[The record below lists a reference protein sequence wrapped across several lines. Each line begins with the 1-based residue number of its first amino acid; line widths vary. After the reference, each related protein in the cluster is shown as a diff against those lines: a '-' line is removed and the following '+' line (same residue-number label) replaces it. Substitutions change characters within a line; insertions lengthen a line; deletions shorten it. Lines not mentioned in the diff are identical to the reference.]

1 MNADAAAW
9 IERFRQYLAVER
21 RCSAHT
27 VAAYTRDLRALVSYC
42 ERTGLESWVALDG
55 VHLRTFAAKQH
66 AGGLGPRSIQR
77 RLSAVRS
84 FYEFL
89 QREAQ
94 ALREREAR
102 GLLGREPQ
110 APRQHAGAAARAG
123 NAPRAI
129 KLTDGEREIM
139 TLRSNPGRDVRAPK
153 AARRLPQTLDADQMA
168 RLLDIPAGE
177 PFATRDRAI
186 MELLYSS
193 GLRLAEIVGLDVRAL
208 DLPDRTVR
216 ALGKGEKTRVVPVG
230 RIALRALEQWLIE
243 RASLAKSGEEALF
256 VGRTGRRLGR
266 RAVELRVAYWARRQG
281 LSARV
286 YPHLFRHSFASHLL
300 ESGAELRG
308 VQELLG
314 HADIA
319 TTQIYTHL
327 DFQHLARIYDATH
340 PRARRSKRAAK

>member
-1 MNADAAAW
+1 MTPEAGAW
-9 IERFRQYLAVER
+9 IERFRLYLTAER
-21 RCSAHT
+21 RCSPHT
-27 VAAYTRDLRALVSYC
+27 VAAYTRDLEALVSYC
-42 ERTGLESWVALDG
+42 DRAGLTRWTAVDSG
-55 VHLRTFAAKQH
+55 HLRSFAARLH
-66 AGGLGPRSIQR
+66 GGGLGPRSIQR

-89 QREAQ
+89 QREAHVS
-94 ALREREAR
+94 R
-102 GLLGREPQ
+102 
-110 APRQHAGAAARAG
+110 AAA
-123 NAPRAI
+123 I
-129 KLTDGEREIM
+129 DGEPDDVTRI
-139 TLRSNPGRDVRAPK
+139 RSNPGKDVRAPK

-168 RLLDIPAGE
+168 RLLEIPATE

-193 GLRLAEIVGLDVRAL
+193 GLRLAEVVGLDLGHIDFR
-208 DLPDRTVR
+208 DRTVYV
-216 ALGKGEKTRVVPVG
+216 LGKGRKARVVPVG
-230 RIALRALEQWLIE
+230 RVAIAALERWLAE
-243 RASLAKSGEEALF
+243 RPGLAEAGEQALF
-256 VGRTGRRLGR
+256 VGRSGRRLGR

-281 LSARV
+281 LAASV

-340 PRARRSKRAAK
+340 PRARRSKNPAK